1 MVIIGAAF
9 LMVGCAG
16 YGEEMEKKTKI
27 ILTVSVAVFTLALA
41 AFIWLNGLMLA
52 DKMSPVAGR
61 YIAGMFVCLFF
72 QVAGLAGI
80 IWVRVSRR
88 KYR

>member
-27 ILTVSVAVFTLALA
+27 IVNQLG
-41 AFIWLNGLMLA
+41 N
-52 DKMSPVAGR
+52 
-61 YIAGMFVCLFF
+61 
-72 QVAGLAGI
+72 
-80 IWVRVSRR
+80 
-88 KYR
+88 